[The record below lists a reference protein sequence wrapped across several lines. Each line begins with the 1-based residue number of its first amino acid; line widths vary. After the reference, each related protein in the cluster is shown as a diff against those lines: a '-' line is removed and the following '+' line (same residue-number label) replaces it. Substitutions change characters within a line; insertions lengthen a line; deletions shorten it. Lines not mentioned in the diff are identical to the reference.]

1 MSILNK
7 VIIGKQRKPLKMVVF
22 GTDGVGKSTFASMA
36 PSPIFIQ
43 TEDGA
48 HNIDI
53 PKFPM
58 ATKYSE
64 VLDAIGALYTEEH
77 DFKTIVLDSV
87 DFAEALIR
95 RAVLEEQNI
104 PSIESCGYGR
114 GWVYVREKFD
124 EMLIGLDALW
134 MKGYNII
141 LIAHSDKVATDDPTV
156 AERYDR
162 FTLKLDKKNEPKLR
176 EWSDIV
182 GFCNFDTIVRES
194 KDGLATV
201 KRAVS
206 YGKRLLHL
214 ERSAAFDA
222 KNRFGL
228 PAKMPLDFNAFYA
241 AYLDAIA

>member
-1 MSILNK
+1 
-7 VIIGKQRKPLKMVVF
+7 MVLYGV
-22 GTDGVGKSTFASMA
+22 DSVGKTYFATKSEK
-36 PSPIFIQ
+36 PIFLC

-48 HNIDI
+48 HNYDVPRFPVLESHKDI
-53 PKFPM
+53 M
-58 ATKYSE
+58 
-64 VLDAIGALYTEEH
+64 DAIGVLYDEQN
-77 DFKTIVLDSV
+77 DFKTVVLDSV
-87 DFAEALIR
+87 DFAESLMR
-95 RAVLEEQNI
+95 RSVCSEQNV

-228 PAKMPLDFNAFYA
+228 PAKMPLDFNEFYK